1 MLPSTKVGGSFFV
14 SGSND
19 ALSFA
24 SKHQSI
30 KASKKKGAVC
40 LLQTDQTTKR
50 QKRGGPDARL
60 KSQMRPEKMSRTEV
74 PYPSIAAPFTCRK
87 ARDVVHRK
95 RNPLGIVLNK
105 YNPRESILGCAADCS
120 LITGNYTLMC
130 ITSSIPCILA
140 MDSMANCSSLR
151 LCTEKSM
158 VQMAMRSIFSVARD
172 AMVRWSLSVMQS
184 IRSLIR

>member
-1 MLPSTKVGGSFFV
+1 MYRVVMMHYHL
-14 SGSND
+14 
-19 ALSFA
+19 
-24 SKHQSI
+24 HQSI
-30 KASKKKGAVC
+30 KASKHQRREAQSVYDK
-40 LLQTDQTTKR
+40 QTRRRNNK
-50 QKRGGPDARL
+50 KRGGPSARL
-60 KSQMRPEKMSRTEV
+60 KSLMRPEKMSRTEV
-74 PYPSIAAPFTCRK
+74 PYPSIASPSTCRE
-87 ARDVVHRK
+87 ARDVVHSK

-105 YNPRESILGCAADCS
+105 YNPKESIWGCAADCS

-158 VQMAMRSIFSVARD
+158 VQMAIRSIFSVARD